1 MNFSIS
7 NLTFSPSTALFI
19 IGIVALVIIGA
30 LCLTAWKRATR
41 PVRTGLLEGLRFLIA
56 LIIVLMLWKPEWR
69 TITYPE
75 DKPEIA
81 ILWDGSESMTTE
93 DAVVPT
99 WLEQASDQTSP
110 VVTRQEFIKQTLNAY
125 FWKKLEDNGK
135 VNVFTQDFSALPE
148 DISIEE
154 KAKQGSDLNTPLNQ
168 LLEEHDNLKA
178 VILLTDGDHNIN
190 RKDGSINSP
199 TNAAQQLLISK
210 TPLYTVPVGASK
222 SLPDLELINLSAPDF
237 GIVGEFVQI
246 PFSIKSSMEKDIR
259 TTITIKDDKGT
270 PPKTKTLTIPSNKTY
285 RGSMLW
291 QLKQEGS
298 IKLKLSFPVNQG
310 ELIASNNAQEF
321 IIGAKKESIKALVI
335 ETRPRWE
342 YRFIRNALSRDP
354 GVDVDCLLLHP
365 DHGLGDGPD
374 YIQAFPEKLEN
385 LQKYDVVF
393 LGDVGIGKD
402 QLTKE
407 QANLLAGLV
416 TEQASGIVF
425 IPGPKGNQLTLKD
438 TDLEPIIPIIFDET
452 KPKGLSDQVPS
463 PLNLTTPGKTSLLTL
478 LGDNE
483 AENPK
488 IWRNLPGFYWCAAVK
503 KTKAGATVLATHAN
517 RKNSYGSIPMLV
529 TKQAGSGKALFLG
542 HDSAWRWRRGVED
555 LYHFRFWKNVARWMS
570 YQRNMAAG
578 ERLRLY
584 RTPDRPKPG
593 DLVSLSV
600 NAFDANGVPLREG
613 NVEVEIISPEGTKKT
628 IILDKSEGSWG
639 AFSGGFDINQIGE
652 WKVTAGIE
660 GDKTAKTVSTSII
673 AQGQQIEKIGKPVN
687 TELLQELSRITKGE
701 LITPDKLNEITNL
714 INTLPAKSPLESR
727 YPIWTHI
734 VLLII
739 LLTLLAL
746 FWTGRK
752 LNGTF

>member
-19 IGIVALVIIGA
+19 IGLVALAIIGG
-30 LCLTAWKRATR
+30 LCLIAWKRATR

-93 DAVVPT
+93 DAVLPK
-99 WLEQASDQTSP
+99 WLDNSSSVA
-110 VVTRQEFIKQTLNAY
+110 TRAEFIKQALGAD
-125 FWKKLEDNGK
+125 FWEKLEDGGK
-135 VNVFTQDFSALPE
+135 VKVFTEDFSALPE

-154 KAKQGSDLNTPLNQ
+154 KSKQGSDLNSPL
-168 LLEEHDNLKA
+168 LKLVEEHDNLKA
-178 VILLTDGDHNIN
+178 VILISDGDHNLN
-190 RKDGSINSP
+190 RKDGNPNSP
-199 TNAAQQLLISK
+199 TRAAQQLHINK
-210 TPLYTVPVGASK
+210 TPLYAVPVGAEK

-237 GIVGEFVQI
+237 GIVGEYVQV

-259 TTITIKDDKGT
+259 TTVTVRDDKGN
-270 PPKTKTLTIPSNKTY
+270 PPKTKTITIPANKTY

-298 IKLKLSFPVNQG
+298 TKLKLSFPVNQG
-310 ELIASNNAQEF
+310 ELITSNNSQEF
-321 IIGAKKESIKALVI
+321 IIGAKKESIKILVI

-365 DHGLGDGPD
+365 KHGKGDGPD
-374 YIQAFPEKLEN
+374 YIQNFPDQLED

-402 QLTKE
+402 QLTLE

-416 TEQASGIVF
+416 KEQASGIVF
-425 IPGPKGNQLTLKD
+425 IPGPLGNQLTLKD
-438 TDLEPIIPIIFDET
+438 SELEPIIPIIFDES
-452 KPKGLSDQVPS
+452 KPKGLSDEVPS
-463 PLNLTTPGKTSLLTL
+463 PLNLTSPGKTSLLTL
-478 LGDNE
+478 LGNDE

-613 NVEVEIISPEGTKKT
+613 NVEVEIIAPDSSKKT
-628 IILDKSEGSWG
+628 IILDRSEGSWG
-639 AFSGGFDINQIGE
+639 AFTGGFDINQVGE
-652 WKVTAGIE
+652 YKVTAGIE
-660 GDKTAKTVSTSII
+660 GDKTAKKVSTSVI
-673 AQGQQIEKIGKPVN
+673 AQGQQIEKVGKPVN
-687 TELLQELSRITKGE
+687 TELLKEISRITKGQ
-701 LITPDKLNEITNL
+701 LIMPDQLDKITNL
-714 INTLPAKSPLESR
+714 INALPAKTPFESR
-727 YPIWTHI
+727 HPIWAHI
-734 VLLII
+734 ALLITLI
-739 LLTLLAL
+739 TLLAL
-746 FWTGRK
+746 FWIGRK

>member
-7 NLTFSPSTALFI
+7 NLTFSPSLALFI

-30 LCLTAWKRATR
+30 LCLTAWKRASR
-41 PVRTGLLEGLRFLIA
+41 PYRTGLLEGLRFLIA

-93 DAVVPT
+93 DAVLPK
-99 WLEQASDQTSP
+99 WMDKNSP
-110 VVTRQEFIKQTLNAY
+110 VSTRADFIKQALGAD
-125 FWKKLEDNGK
+125 FWKKLEDGGK
-135 VNVFTQDFSALPE
+135 VRVFTQDFSALPE
-148 DISIEE
+148 NISPEE
-154 KAKQGSDLNTPLNQ
+154 QTKQGTDLNTPLNN

-178 VILLTDGDHNIN
+178 VILLSDGDHNLN
-190 RKDGSINSP
+190 RKDGKTNSP
-199 TNAAQQLLISK
+199 TRAAQQLHINK
-210 TPLYTVPVGASK
+210 TPLYSVPIGAEK

-237 GIVGEFVQI
+237 GIVGEYVQI

-259 TTITIKDDKGT
+259 TTITIKDDKGAA
-270 PPKTKTLTIPSNKTY
+270 PKTKTVTIPANKTY

-298 IKLKLSFPVNQG
+298 TVLKLSFPVSQG
-310 ELIASNNAQEF
+310 EFIASNNSEEF
-321 IIGAKKESIKALVI
+321 SIGAKKESIKVLVI

-342 YRFIRNALSRDP
+342 YRFIRNALSRDA

-365 DHGLGDGPD
+365 GHGKGDGPD
-374 YIQAFPEKLEN
+374 YIQDFPDKLED

-402 QLTKE
+402 QLTLE

-416 TEQASGIVF
+416 KEQASGIVF
-425 IPGPKGNQLTLKD
+425 IPGPRGNQLTLKD
-438 TDLEPIIPIIFDET
+438 TDLGPIIPIIFDET
-452 KPKGLSDQVPS
+452 KPEGLSDEVPS

-478 LGDNE
+478 LGENE

-503 KTKAGATVLATHAN
+503 KLNGGAVVLATHAN

-593 DLVSLSV
+593 DLVALSV

-613 NVEVEIISPEGTKKT
+613 NVEVEIIAPDKTTKT
-628 IILDKSEGSWG
+628 LILDRNEGNWG
-639 AFSGGFDINQIGE
+639 AFSGAFDVDQIGE
-652 WKVTAGIE
+652 WKLTAGIE

-673 AQGQQIEKIGKPVN
+673 AQGQQIEKLGKPVN
-687 TELLQELSRITKGE
+687 TELLKEMSRITKGQ
-701 LITPDKLNEITNL
+701 LIMPDQLNQITNL
-714 INTLPAKSPLESR
+714 IDALPAKSPLESR
-727 YPIWTHI
+727 YPIWAHI
-734 VLLII
+734 ALLILLII
-739 LLTLLAL
+739 LLAL
-746 FWTGRK
+746 FWVGRK

>member
-7 NLTFSPSTALFI
+7 NLTFSPSVALFI

-30 LCLTAWKRATR
+30 LCLTAWKRASR
-41 PVRTGLLEGLRFLIA
+41 PYRTGMLEGLRFLIA

-81 ILWDGSESMTTE
+81 ILWDGSESMTTK
-93 DAVVPT
+93 DAVLPK
-99 WLEQASDQTSP
+99 WMNKNSP
-110 VVTRQEFIKQTLNAY
+110 VSSRADFIKQALDAE
-125 FWKKLEDNGK
+125 FWKKLEDGGK
-135 VNVFTQDFSALPE
+135 VRVFTQDFSAFSA
-148 DISIEE
+148 DISPEE
-154 KAKQGSDLNTPLNQ
+154 KSKLGSDLNTPLNN

-178 VILLTDGDHNIN
+178 VILLSDGDHNLN
-190 RKDGSINSP
+190 RKDGNPNSP
-199 TNAAQQLLISK
+199 TRAAQQLLINK
-210 TPLYTVPVGASK
+210 TPLYSVPVGADK

-237 GIVGEFVQI
+237 GIVGEYVQI

-259 TTITIKDDKGT
+259 TTITIKDDIGGS
-270 PPKTKTLTIPSNKTY
+270 PKTKTVTIPSNKTY

-298 IKLKLSFPVNQG
+298 TKLKLSFPVSQG
-310 ELIASNNAQEF
+310 EFIASNNNQEF
-321 IIGAKKESIKALVI
+321 IIGAKKESIKVLVI
-335 ETRPRWE
+335 ESRPRWE

-365 DHGLGDGPD
+365 KHGKGDGPD
-374 YIQAFPEKLEN
+374 YIQNFPDKLEV

-393 LGDVGIGKD
+393 LGDIGIGKD
-402 QLTKE
+402 QLTLE

-416 TEQASGIVF
+416 KEQASGIVF
-425 IPGPKGNQLTLKD
+425 IPGPLGNQLTLKD
-438 TDLEPIIPIIFDET
+438 SDLGPIIPIIFDET
-452 KPKGLSDQVPS
+452 KPEGLSDEVPS
-463 PLNLTTPGKTSLLTL
+463 PLNLTTPGKSSLLTL
-478 LGDNE
+478 LGENE

-613 NVEVEIISPEGTKKT
+613 NVEVEIIAPDKT
-628 IILDKSEGSWG
+628 IKTLILDRSEGNWG
-639 AFSGGFDINQIGE
+639 AFTGAFDVDQIGE

-673 AQGQQIEKIGKPVN
+673 AQGQQIEKVGKPVN
-687 TELLQELSRITKGE
+687 TELLKEMSRITKGQ
-701 LITPDKLNEITNL
+701 LMTPDQLNQISNL
-714 INTLPAKSPLESR
+714 IDALPAKSPLESR
-727 YPIWTHI
+727 YPIWAHI
-734 VLLII
+734 ALLILLII
-739 LLTLLAL
+739 LLAC
-746 FWTGRK
+746 FWIGRK

>member
-7 NLTFSPSTALFI
+7 NLTFSPSLALFI
-19 IGIVALVIIGA
+19 IGIVALVIIGG

-41 PVRTGLLEGLRFLIA
+41 PLRTGLLEGLRFLIA
-56 LIIVLMLWKPEWR
+56 VIIVLMLWKPEWR
-69 TITYPE
+69 TVTYPE

-93 DAVVPT
+93 DAITPT
-99 WLEQASDQTSP
+99 WLDKNSTVTS
-110 VVTRQEFIKQTLNAY
+110 RAEFIKQALGAE
-125 FWKKLEDNGK
+125 FWKKLEDGGK
-135 VNVFTQDFSALPE
+135 VRVFTQDFSALAE
-148 DISIEE
+148 DLPPEE
-154 KAKQGSDLNTPLNQ
+154 KAKRGTDLNTPLNA

-178 VILLTDGDHNIN
+178 VILLSDGDHNLN
-190 RKDGSINSP
+190 RKDGNPNSP
-199 TNAAQQLLISK
+199 TSAAQQLHINK
-210 TPLYTVPVGASK
+210 TPLYTVPVGAEK
-222 SLPDLELINLSAPDF
+222 SLPDLELVNLSAPDF
-237 GIVGEFVQI
+237 GIVGEYVQI
-246 PFSIKSSMEKDIR
+246 PYSIKSSMDKDIR
-259 TTITIKDDKGT
+259 TTVTVKDDKGT
-270 PPKTKTLTIPSNKTY
+270 APKTKKITIPANKTY

-291 QLKQEGS
+291 QLQQEGS
-298 IKLKLSFPVNQG
+298 TKLKLSFPVSQG
-310 ELIASNNAQEF
+310 ELIATNNSQEF
-321 IIGAKKESIKALVI
+321 VIGAKKESIKVLVI

-342 YRFIRNALSRDP
+342 YRFIRNALSRDA

-365 DHGLGDGPD
+365 KHGKGDGPD
-374 YIQAFPEKLEN
+374 YIQNFPDKLED
-385 LQKYDVVF
+385 LQEYDVVF
-393 LGDVGIGKD
+393 LGDVGVGED
-402 QLTKE
+402 QLTTE

-425 IPGPKGNQLTLKD
+425 IPGPLGNQLTLKD
-438 TDLEPIIPIIFDET
+438 TDLEPILPITYDESN
-452 KPKGLSDQVPS
+452 PEGLSDSVPS
-463 PLNLTTPGKTSLLTL
+463 PLNLTTPGRTSLLTL
-478 LGDNE
+478 LGEDE

-503 KTKAGATVLATHAN
+503 KTKAGATILATHAN

-613 NVEVEIISPEGTKKT
+613 NVEVEIIAPDDTKKT
-628 IILDKSEGSWG
+628 IILDRSEGNWG
-639 AFSGGFDINQIGE
+639 AFTGGFDINQVGE

-687 TELLQELSRITKGE
+687 TELLKEMARITKGE
-701 LITPDKLNEITNL
+701 LITPDKLDQITNL
-714 INTLPAKSPLESR
+714 IDALPEKSPLETR
-727 YPIWTHI
+727 YPIWSNI

-739 LLTLLAL
+739 LITLLAL
-746 FWTGRK
+746 FWMGRK

>member
-7 NLTFSPSTALFI
+7 NLTFSPSLALFI
-19 IGIVALVIIGA
+19 IGIVALVIIAA
-30 LCLTAWKRATR
+30 LCLIAWKRATR
-41 PVRTGLLEGLRFLIA
+41 PYRTGILEGLRFLIA

-69 TITYPE
+69 TVTYPE

-93 DAVVPT
+93 DAVLPE
-99 WLEQASDQTSP
+99 WMNKNSP
-110 VVTRQEFIKQTLNAY
+110 VSTRADFIKQALDAD
-125 FWKKLEDNGK
+125 FWKNLEDGGK
-135 VNVFTQDFSALPE
+135 VRVFTQDFSALAE
-148 DISIEE
+148 NISPEE
-154 KAKQGSDLNTPLNQ
+154 KSKQGSDLNSPLND

-178 VILLTDGDHNIN
+178 VILLSDGDHNLN
-190 RKDGSINSP
+190 RKDGNPNSP
-199 TNAAQQLLISK
+199 TRAAQQLLINK
-210 TPLYTVPVGASK
+210 TPLYTVPVGAAK

-237 GIVGEFVQI
+237 GIVGEYVQI
-246 PFSIKSSMEKDIR
+246 PFSIKSSMPKDIR
-259 TTITIKDDKGT
+259 TTINIKDDKGSA
-270 PPKTKTLTIPSNKTY
+270 PQTKTVTIPANKTY

-298 IKLKLSFPVNQG
+298 TKLKLSFPVSRG
-310 ELIASNNAQEF
+310 ELITTNNSQEF
-321 IIGAKKESIKALVI
+321 IIGAKKESIKVLVI

-342 YRFIRNALSRDP
+342 YRFIRNALSRDA
-354 GVDVDCLLLHP
+354 GVDLDCLLFHP
-365 DHGLGDGPD
+365 NNQGNGDGPD
-374 YIQAFPEKLEN
+374 YIQNFPDKLED

-393 LGDVGIGKD
+393 LGDVGIGKN
-402 QLTKE
+402 QLTIE

-416 TEQASGIVF
+416 KEQASGIVF
-425 IPGPKGNQLTLKD
+425 IPGPRGNQLTLKD
-438 TDLEPIIPIIFDET
+438 TDLGPIIPIIFDET
-452 KPKGLSDQVPS
+452 KPEGLSDQVPS
-463 PLNLTTPGKTSLLTL
+463 PLNLTTPGKSSLLTL

-503 KTKAGATVLATHAN
+503 KTRGGSVVLATHAN

-529 TKQAGSGKALFLG
+529 TMQAGSGKALFLG

-584 RTPDRPKPG
+584 RTPDRPRPG

-613 NVEVEIISPEGTKKT
+613 NVEVEITSPDNTVKT
-628 IILDKSEGSWG
+628 LILDRSEGKWG
-639 AFSGGFDINQIGE
+639 AFTGAFDVDQIGE
-652 WKVTAGIE
+652 WKVIAGIE

-673 AQGQQIEKIGKPVN
+673 TQGQQIEKIGKPVY
-687 TELLQELSRITKGE
+687 TELLKEMSRIAKGQ
-701 LITPDKLNEITNL
+701 LITTDQLNQITNL
-714 INTLPAKSPLESR
+714 IDALPARSPLESR

-734 VLLII
+734 ALLI
-739 LLTLLAL
+739 LLLALLAL

>member
-7 NLTFSPSTALFI
+7 NLTFSPSLALFI
-19 IGIVALVIIGA
+19 VGIVALVIIGA
-30 LCLTAWKRATR
+30 LCLTAWKRASR
-41 PVRTGLLEGLRFLIA
+41 PYRTGMLEGLRFLIA

-69 TITYPE
+69 TVTYPE

-93 DAVVPT
+93 DAVLPK
-99 WLEQASDQTSP
+99 WMDSDSP
-110 VVTRQEFIKQTLNAY
+110 VSTRADYIKQALDAD
-125 FWKKLEDNGK
+125 FWEKLEDGGK
-135 VNVFTQDFSALPE
+135 VRVFTQDFSALPE
-148 DISIEE
+148 NISPE
-154 KAKQGSDLNTPLNQ
+154 KKSQQGSDFNTPLNN

-178 VILLTDGDHNIN
+178 VILLSDGDHNLN
-190 RKDGSINSP
+190 RKDGKPNSP
-199 TNAAQQLLISK
+199 TRGAQQLLINK
-210 TPLYTVPVGASK
+210 TPLYSVPVGADK
-222 SLPDLELINLSAPDF
+222 SLPDLELTNLSAPDF
-237 GIVGEFVQI
+237 GIVGEYVQI
-246 PFSIKSSMEKDIR
+246 PFSIKSSMPRDIR
-259 TTITIKDDKGT
+259 TTIIVEDNKGT
-270 PPKTKTLTIPSNKTY
+270 SPKTKNVTIPANKTY
-285 RGSMLW
+285 RGSILW
-291 QLKQEGS
+291 QLNKEGS
-298 IKLKLSFPVNQG
+298 AKLKLSFPVSQG
-310 ELIASNNAQEF
+310 ELIASNNSQEF
-321 IIGAKKESIKALVI
+321 IIGAKKESIKVLVI

-354 GVDVDCLLLHP
+354 GVDLDCLLLHP
-365 DHGLGDGPD
+365 NNGEGDGPD
-374 YIQAFPEKLEN
+374 YIQNFPDKLAD

-393 LGDVGIGKD
+393 LGDVGIGKE
-402 QLTKE
+402 QLTLE

-416 TEQASGIVF
+416 KEQASGIVF
-425 IPGPKGNQLTLKD
+425 IPGPLGNQLTLKG
-438 TDLEPIIPIIFDET
+438 TDLGPIIPIIFDET
-452 KPKGLSDQVPS
+452 KPEGLSDEVPS
-463 PLNLTTPGKTSLLTL
+463 PLNLTTPGKSSLLTL
-478 LGDNE
+478 LGEDE

-593 DLVSLSV
+593 DLVSLSA

-613 NVEVEIISPEGTKKT
+613 NVEIEIIAPDNTTKT
-628 IILDKSEGSWG
+628 IIMDRSEGNWG
-639 AFSGGFDINQIGE
+639 AFTGGFDVDQIGE

-673 AQGQQIEKIGKPVN
+673 AQGQQIEKVGKPVN
-687 TELLQELSRITKGE
+687 NELLKEISRITKGQ
-701 LITPDKLNEITNL
+701 LITPDQLNQIANL
-714 INTLPAKSPLESR
+714 IDALPAKSPLESR
-727 YPIWTHI
+727 YPIWAHI
-734 VLLII
+734 ALLILLII
-739 LLTLLAL
+739 LLAL

>member
-7 NLTFSPSTALFI
+7 NLTFSPSTALFY
-19 IGIVALVIIGA
+19 IGIVALIIVGA
-30 LCLTAWKRATR
+30 LCFIAWKRATR
-41 PVRTGLLEGLRFLIA
+41 PLRTGLLEGLRFLIA

-93 DAVVPT
+93 DTVLPK
-99 WLEQASDQTSP
+99 WMMDDNSR
-110 VVTRQEFIKQTLNAY
+110 VTTRKEFIQKALGAD

-135 VNVFTQDFSALPE
+135 VHVFTEEFSALPE
-148 DISIEE
+148 GISIEE
-154 KAKQGSDLNTPLNQ
+154 KTKRGSDLNTPLNN

-178 VILLTDGDHNIN
+178 VILLSDGDHNLN
-190 RKDGSINSP
+190 RKDGSLNSP
-199 TNAAQQLLISK
+199 TSAAQQLLISK
-210 TPLYTVPVGASK
+210 TPLYTVPVGAAK
-222 SLPDLELINLSAPDF
+222 SLPDLELINSSAPDF
-237 GIVGEFVQI
+237 GIVGEYVQI

-259 TTITIKDDKGT
+259 TTVTIKDDKGT
-270 PPKTKTLTIPSNKTY
+270 APKTKQVTIPANKTY

-291 QLKQEGS
+291 QLKEEGS
-298 IKLKLSFPVNQG
+298 TKLKLSFPVNPG
-310 ELIASNNAQEF
+310 ELIASNNSQEF
-321 IIGAKKESIKALVI
+321 IIGAKKESIKVLVI

-365 DHGLGDGPD
+365 NHGKGDGPD
-374 YIQAFPEKLEN
+374 YIQSFPDKLEE

-416 TEQASGIVF
+416 KEQASGIVF
-425 IPGPKGNQLTLKD
+425 IPGPLGNQLTLKD

-452 KPKGLSDQVPS
+452 KPKGLSDEVPS

-478 LGDNE
+478 LGNNE

-503 KTKAGATVLATHAN
+503 KTKAGASVLATHAN

-600 NAFDANGVPLREG
+600 NAFDANGVPLRDG
-613 NVEVEIISPEGTKKT
+613 NVQVEIEAPDGNKKT
-628 IILDKSEGSWG
+628 IILDRSEGNWG
-639 AFSGGFDINQIGE
+639 ALTGGFDINQVGE

-660 GDKTAKTVSTSII
+660 GDKTAQTVSTSII

-687 TELLQELSRITKGE
+687 TELLQEMSRISKGQ

-714 INTLPAKSPLESR
+714 IDTLPAKSPLESR
-727 YPIWTHI
+727 NPLWNH
-734 VLLII
+734 II
-739 LLTLLAL
+739 LLITLITLLAL